1 MMQRFAPAPTH
12 QYDVAVIGAGPAGG
26 CAAATLA
33 AAGWRV
39 ALIERTA
46 LPRHRVC
53 GEFLSPEAQA
63 TLRHL
68 GLQDELAALKPRA
81 LTAATLTS
89 RRGATLEMALPGVA
103 WGLSRFAL
111 DAALAQA
118 AVARGAELLAET
130 TVTRVH
136 HDDQGATLLLRRSDG
151 EQHLRARAVLM
162 AGGRRST
169 PKLPPAAP
177 TRPREELF
185 VGLKSHVTG
194 LTMPDRVELFLFA
207 GGYVGVNPVE
217 TGAANVCLLV
227 SYAQFA
233 RAGRTLPAMFAAIAA
248 QNAAFAHRMQEAH
261 LLAETFCTVAA
272 VDTHRPAAPWVEMAC
287 LGDTATMIPPL
298 CGDGMAMALRSAE
311 LCAPLAHD
319 YLRGACSLSA
329 WRDRYCECWQ
339 AEFTG
344 RLRLGRALQ
353 SLLNHPPLADALVAS
368 GRFVPRLADYVV
380 RMTRGDQQAAPAQ
393 PDGNST
399 QRARIR

>member
-1 MMQRFAPAPTH
+1 MQRLDPAPTH

-130 TVTRVH
+130 TVTRVD
-136 HDDQGATLLLRRSDG
+136 HDNQGATLLLRRSDG
-151 EQHLRARAVLM
+151 EQHLRVRAVLM
-162 AGGRRST
+162 AGGRQST
-169 PKLPPAAP
+169 AKLPPAAP
-177 TRPREELF
+177 TRPRE
-185 VGLKSHVTG
+185 
-194 LTMPDRVELFLFA
+194 
-207 GGYVGVNPVE
+207 
-217 TGAANVCLLV
+217 
-227 SYAQFA
+227 
-233 RAGRTLPAMFAAIAA
+233 
-248 QNAAFAHRMQEAH
+248 
-261 LLAETFCTVAA
+261 
-272 VDTHRPAAPWVEMAC
+272 
-287 LGDTATMIPPL
+287 
-298 CGDGMAMALRSAE
+298 
-311 LCAPLAHD
+311 
-319 YLRGACSLSA
+319 
-329 WRDRYCECWQ
+329 
-339 AEFTG
+339 
-344 RLRLGRALQ
+344 
-353 SLLNHPPLADALVAS
+353 
-368 GRFVPRLADYVV
+368 
-380 RMTRGDQQAAPAQ
+380 
-393 PDGNST
+393 
-399 QRARIR
+399 